1 MKKIALTAAALFIAV
16 GSAYAGSGRSIV
28 TPGHDANQTYVDQT
42 TTSSIS
48 NGSTDLL
55 GSKATPVDPNPAGQA
70 AVNQGQYGQGIWGR

>member
-16 GSAYAGSGRSIV
+16 GSAYAGSERSIV

-48 NGSTDLL
+48 GSSDFL
-55 GSKATPVDPNPAGQA
+55 GSSATPQDPNPAGQA
-70 AVNQGQYGQGIWGR
+70 AVNQGQFGQGIWGGR